1 MINDDDMDT
10 MNARAYR
17 RARMAESSETRIPTA
32 LGVWCMIH
40 AQYNCPQ
47 PNCWRCGN
55 HLVSNDRCVDPSCR
69 ATVTAEVV
77 TLVRELGVDSPI
89 ELLTYEVGRMLSR
102 AGRRGTGPGDGVL
115 SSPAP
120 TPSDVEA

>member
-1 MINDDDMDT
+1 MDT
-10 MNARAYR
+10 MNDRAYR
-17 RARMAESSETRIPTA
+17 RARMAESTETRIPTA

-40 AQYNCPQ
+40 GAYDCVEPD
-47 PNCWRCGN
+47 CWRCGN
-55 HLVSNDRCVDPSCR
+55 HQTDGYAKCSDPRCGMTNTPAVL
-69 ATVTAEVV
+69 EVV
-77 TLVRELGVDSPI
+77 ASLGDDAPVELVL
-89 ELLTYEVGRMLSR
+89 YEIGRMLSR